1 MPILLQCF
9 LLGWVVAAV
18 WSTSVCWLMLTATKA
33 AENHLNET
41 LPSPTSEPAAASR
54 AVVRSASA
62 QGLLQVVLCSGHRH
76 DNKSVPT
83 RTGGGAH
90 NGSYHKADTWKYRIH
105 QVQAGCWRAVLVP
118 HCFMSLTPVNQYI
131 NDSEWAG
138 VCGTLFRS
146 MMSLSQ

>member
-1 MPILLQCF
+1 MPILLHCF
-9 LLGWVVAAV
+9 LLGWVVAV
-18 WSTSVCWLMLTATKA
+18 LWSTSVCWLMLTATKA

-54 AVVRSASA
+54 AVVWSASA

-90 NGSYHKADTWKYRIH
+90 NAHVVCGCQSSVVTWVGLIRTQLISLELSIDDNTNRRTLHYWQTVVIILTWKIK
-105 QVQAGCWRAVLVP
+105 
-118 HCFMSLTPVNQYI
+118 
-131 NDSEWAG
+131 
-138 VCGTLFRS
+138 
-146 MMSLSQ
+146 

>member
-9 LLGWVVAAV
+9 LLGWVVAVV

-54 AVVRSASA
+54 AVVWSASA

-90 NGSYHKADTWKYRIH
+90 NGSYHKTDTWKYRID
-105 QVQAGCWRAVLVP
+105 QVQAGCWRALLVP
-118 HCFMSLTPVNQYI
+118 G
-131 NDSEWAG
+131 AA
-138 VCGTLFRS
+138 LFYVS
-146 MMSLSQ
+146 NSSQSVY

>member
-1 MPILLQCF
+1 MRCIEQCLFFSSVFCWVGWWRCCGRLQFAGSC
-9 LLGWVVAAV
+9 V
-18 WSTSVCWLMLTATKA
+18 MLTATKA

-54 AVVRSASA
+54 AVVWSASA

-90 NGSYHKADTWKYRIH
+90 NGSYHKTDTWKYRIH
-105 QVQAGCWRAVLVP
+105 QVQAGCWRALRVDGAWCRTVL
-118 HCFMSLTPVNQYI
+118 CL
-131 NDSEWAG
+131 
-138 VCGTLFRS
+138 
-146 MMSLSQ
+146 

>member
-9 LLGWVVAAV
+9 LLGWVVAVV

-41 LPSPTSEPAAASR
+41 LPSPASEPAAASR

-90 NGSYHKADTWKYRIH
+90 NGSYHKTDTWKYRIH
-105 QVQAGCWRAVLVP
+105 QVQAGCWRAP
-118 HCFMSLTPVNQYI
+118 G
-131 NDSEWAG
+131 AA
-138 VCGTLFRS
+138 LFYVS
-146 MMSLSQ
+146 NSSQSVY